1 MKELSPDV
9 SSCFLQKGLRAEQL
23 KSWAHSVPKWGE
35 VKRLG
40 VCVWCSQTGQVCVVV
55 QRRIKLGSI
64 LFEDPLLIQMFAKL
78 VGCIS
83 VRIMWEEV

>member
-1 MKELSPDV
+1 M
-9 SSCFLQKGLRAEQL
+9 
-23 KSWAHSVPKWGE
+23 
-35 VKRLG
+35 
-40 VCVWCSQTGQVCVVV
+40 WCSRTGQVCVVV